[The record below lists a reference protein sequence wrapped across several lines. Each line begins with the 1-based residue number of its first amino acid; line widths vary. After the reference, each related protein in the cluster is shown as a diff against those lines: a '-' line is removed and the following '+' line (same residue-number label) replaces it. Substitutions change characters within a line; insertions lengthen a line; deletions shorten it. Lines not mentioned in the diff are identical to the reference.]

1 MRSILPF
8 DEINQLVTDIRS
20 RFKDKKLSDDPALME
35 DILDEML
42 DIFLLTYA
50 TANRVTGES
59 LDYEYEPTTD
69 EVMATVNK
77 VVAGET
83 WEERVEDCF
92 STSDSAD
99 DTAQGGTSRPTS
111 TERVVRGGTSVPT
124 TAKGETPEQR
134 KPRDGGVEDLIRII
148 ETESH
153 RIANETA
160 LNTAGRAG
168 ATKKKWVTMLDDRV
182 RDTHAYLEG
191 QSVPYDADF
200 YTFDGDHAKA
210 PGLFALPENNI
221 NCRCEL
227 TFEK

>member
-1 MRSILPF
+1 MRSILPL
-8 DEINQLVTDIRS
+8 DEINKLNESIRA
-20 RFKDKKLSDDPALME
+20 RLQKGEKPKAE

-59 LDYEYEPTTD
+59 LDYEYEPSTA
-69 EVMATVNK
+69 EVMEIVNE

-83 WEERVEDCF
+83 WTERVENYLGSIGSAEGAARNATVKTSSG
-92 STSDSAD
+92 ST
-99 DTAQGGTSRPTS
+99 TPTGK
-111 TERVVRGGTSVPT
+111 TDYDAIANGLVRIV
-124 TAKGETPEQR
+124 
-134 KPRDGGVEDLIRII
+134 

-153 RIANETA
+153 RIANEAA
-160 LNTAGRAG
+160 LKTAGKAG
-168 ATKKKWVTMLDDRV
+168 ATYKKWVTMNDEKV
-182 RDTHAYLEG
+182 RSTHSYLEG

-200 YTFDGDHAKA
+200 YTYDGDHARA

-227 TFEK
+227 QFTK